1 MFLFTDPTAL
11 SEFQQAGEKMSD
23 IIDNFKKVGTSTFG
37 FNKTFEILTGMDS
50 EAKKLA
56 RTIGSGVVGSA
67 KTFRENLLNIQ
78 IGVADIGGT
87 FQDVV
92 DVVTDLNAETGK
104 LTLPSEQAT
113 IQTIELAKAT
123 NQTSKEAGK
132 MVGTFMSF
140 TKGQK
145 TAVNEMAKIAKIA
158 RQSGVEA
165 KTLLTSI
172 SADLA
177 KLDKYN
183 FKSGSDGLTK
193 MSAEAQRLGTT
204 LSEIGVFDIAD
215 KLVDPESAV
224 ETAANLSMLGGSVQ
238 GLTNPFQ
245 LMGDAANNVE
255 NLQSKL
261 IDLAKS
267 AFKVDETTGAIET
280 NFVAQQRLKSQVEAL
295 GGNYDNFLKLGRA
308 AAKEQLVLNKLISSG
323 VDTSKISEDQMN
335 LVKSLTEVGE
345 GGKLELRIPGFE
357 TENLAKT
364 LKDDKGALTSALE
377 TYQAMAAKSDRDL
390 AIESMTLDEEQTK
403 LQRNIRDILLRDLSP
418 EEREK
423 IINATEQGQKDL
435 GTKIEKTIKDNNLT
449 GPAKTALLGISS
461 QFTDAAANFES
472 TKPTITELQDLATTM
487 ASKNKENANI
497 EVTRTG
503 TEVSIAGTED
513 AMFGN
518 SNQKVLSL
526 GKGEIF
532 NFIKEDEAVFAPDAI
547 KNIGV
552 LKETYLKFMGVAKSL
567 PSEVKLIE
575 PPTSDTS
582 KKLKQQIETT
592 SNIVTTNKNEDTVN
606 VNINLNIDGKSL
618 PSNLADMLFKNPAT
632 VRDLE
637 NKVLDVLDKKDILRS
652 SKGRYNKR

>member
-1 MFLFTDPTAL
+1 MFLFADPPILT
-11 SEFQQAGEKMSD
+11 EFQTTGED
-23 IIDNFKKVGTSTFG
+23 FGAIFDNLKKAVESTTIEI
-37 FNKTFEILTGMDS
+37 KTTYATITGMDN

-67 KTFRENLLNIQ
+67 GLFREKLFNIQ
-78 IGVADIGGT
+78 VGVADIGGT
-87 FQDVV
+87 FQDTI

-224 ETAANLSMLGGSVQ
+224 ETAANLSMLGGSVE

-267 AFKVDETTGAIET
+267 AFKIDETTGAIET

-357 TENLAKT
+357 TDDLAKSIADNKT
-364 LKDDKGALTSALE
+364 GLTTALKN
-377 TYQAMAAKSDRDL
+377 YQDMASQSDRQL
-390 AIESMTLDEEQTK
+390 AEKSLTLGEEQTK
-403 LQRNIRDILLRDLSP
+403 LQRNIRDYLLRDLTSK
-418 EEREK
+418 ERQK
-423 IINATEQGQKDL
+423 IIDTTESGSKELAQVFEKNIKDL
-435 GTKIEKTIKDNNLT
+435 DLT
-449 GPAKTALLGISS
+449 TPAKTTLNELATFFSS
-461 QFTDAAANFES
+461 AQTDAES
-472 TKPTITELQDLATTM
+472 GMITESYAE
-487 ASKNKENANI
+487 NKILFEKTENAKK
-497 EVTRTG
+497 VKMQD
-503 TEVSIAGTED
+503 S
-513 AMFGN
+513 MFGDG
-518 SNQKVLSL
+518 SQKVLSL

-575 PPTSDTS
+575 PSASDTS

>member
-1 MFLFTDPTAL
+1 MWLLFSTDPVLTEFDAKGENLKSLAQGLREAFDVSISAENTLRTLTA
-11 SEFQQAGEKMSD
+11 
-23 IIDNFKKVGTSTFG
+23 I
-37 FNKTFEILTGMDS
+37 DS
-50 EAKKLA
+50 EAKKLS
-56 RTIGSGVVGSA
+56 RTIASGIVVDSGN
-67 KTFRENLLNIQ
+67 FRDRLFQIQ
-78 IGVADIGGT
+78 NNVNDIGGS

-123 NQTSKEAGK
+123 NQTAKEAGK

-215 KLVDPESAV
+215 KLVDPENAV
-224 ETAANLSMLGGSVQ
+224 ETAANLSMLGGSVE

-267 AFKVDETTGAIET
+267 AFKIDETTGAIET

-377 TYQAMAAKSDRDL
+377 KYQEMASKTDREL
-390 AIESMTLDEEQTK
+390 AEQSITIEESQAADI
-403 LQRNIRDILLRDLSP
+403 RAIRDTVMRGLSP
-418 EEREK
+418 KERNKLIEDSKKIQSGVAEEFKKGAEK
-423 IINATEQGQKDL
+423 LKSVPTEV
-435 GTKIEKTIKDNNLT
+435 LT
-449 GPAKTALLGISS
+449 GFDTVVTE
-461 QFTDAAANFES
+461 FTDAAKSSIPSDEDVERKLTEEKKQAREQS
-472 TKPTITELQDLATTM
+472 KATIIPPTM
-487 ASKNKENANI
+487 
-497 EVTRTG
+497 
-503 TEVSIAGTED
+503 D
-513 AMFGN
+513 AIFGDN
-518 SNQKVLSL
+518 NNKVLTT

-552 LKETYLKFMGVAKSL
+552 LKETYLKFMGVSKSL

>member
-1 MFLFTDPTAL
+1 MFLFADPPILT
-11 SEFQQAGEKMSD
+11 EFQTTGED
-23 IIDNFKKVGTSTFG
+23 FGAIFDNLKKAVESTTIEI
-37 FNKTFEILTGMDS
+37 KTTYATITGMDN

-67 KTFRENLLNIQ
+67 GLFREKLFNIQ
-78 IGVADIGGT
+78 VGVADIGGT
-87 FQDVV
+87 FQDTI

-357 TENLAKT
+357 TDDLAKSIADNKT
-364 LKDDKGALTSALE
+364 EFTTALKN
-377 TYQAMAAKSDRDL
+377 YQDMAAKSDREL
-390 AIESMTLDEEQTK
+390 AEKSLTLDEEQTI
-403 LQRNIRDILLRDLSP
+403 LQRNIRDILLRDFSP
-418 EEREK
+418 AERQK
-423 IINATEQGQKDL
+423 IIDTTESGQKEL
-435 GTKIEKTIKDNNLT
+435 AQVFEKNIKDLDLT
-449 GPAKTALLGISS
+449 EPAKTVLKDLSTVFGSAKTTAKDEMKRKSDVRTEIEDEKTEAVKKAGM
-461 QFTDAAANFES
+461 TTRDA
-472 TKPTITELQDLATTM
+472 I
-487 ASKNKENANI
+487 
-497 EVTRTG
+497 
-503 TEVSIAGTED
+503 
-513 AMFGN
+513 FGDN
-518 SNQKVLSL
+518 NNKVLTT

-575 PPTSDTS
+575 PPTSDAS

>member
-1 MFLFTDPTAL
+1 MFLFADPPILT
-11 SEFQQAGEKMSD
+11 EFQTTGED
-23 IIDNFKKVGTSTFG
+23 FGAIFDNLKKAVESTTIEI
-37 FNKTFEILTGMDS
+37 KTTYATITGMDN

-67 KTFRENLLNIQ
+67 GLFREKLFNIQ
-78 IGVADIGGT
+78 VGVADIGGT
-87 FQDVV
+87 FQDTI

-224 ETAANLSMLGGSVQ
+224 ETAANLSMLGGSVE

-267 AFKVDETTGAIET
+267 AFKIDETTGAIET

-357 TENLAKT
+357 TDDLAKSIADNKT
-364 LKDDKGALTSALE
+364 GLTTALKN
-377 TYQAMAAKSDRDL
+377 YQDMASQSDRQL
-390 AIESMTLDEEQTK
+390 AEKSLTLDEEQTI
-403 LQRNIRDILLRDLSP
+403 LQRNIRDYLLRDLTSK
-418 EEREK
+418 ERQK
-423 IINATEQGQKDL
+423 IIDTTESGSKELAQVFEKNIKDL
-435 GTKIEKTIKDNNLT
+435 DLT
-449 GPAKTALLGISS
+449 TPAKTTLNELATFFSS
-461 QFTDAAANFES
+461 AQTDAES
-472 TKPTITELQDLATTM
+472 GMITESYAE
-487 ASKNKENANI
+487 NKILFEKTENAKK
-497 EVTRTG
+497 VKMQD
-503 TEVSIAGTED
+503 S
-513 AMFGN
+513 MFGDG
-518 SNQKVLSL
+518 SQKVLSL

-575 PPTSDTS
+575 PSASDTS

>member
-1 MFLFTDPTAL
+1 
-11 SEFQQAGEKMSD
+11 
-23 IIDNFKKVGTSTFG
+23 
-37 FNKTFEILTGMDS
+37 
-50 EAKKLA
+50 
-56 RTIGSGVVGSA
+56 
-67 KTFRENLLNIQ
+67 
-78 IGVADIGGT
+78 
-87 FQDVV
+87 
-92 DVVTDLNAETGK
+92 
-104 LTLPSEQAT
+104 
-113 IQTIELAKAT
+113 
-123 NQTSKEAGK
+123 
-132 MVGTFMSF
+132 
-140 TKGQK
+140 
-145 TAVNEMAKIAKIA
+145 
-158 RQSGVEA
+158 
-165 KTLLTSI
+165 
-172 SADLA
+172 
-177 KLDKYN
+177 
-183 FKSGSDGLTK
+183 
-193 MSAEAQRLGTT
+193 
-204 LSEIGVFDIAD
+204 
-215 KLVDPESAV
+215 
-224 ETAANLSMLGGSVQ
+224 MLGGSVE

-267 AFKVDETTGAIET
+267 AFKIDETTGAIET

-357 TENLAKT
+357 TDDLAQSIADNKT
-364 LKDDKGALTSALE
+364 GLTTALKN
-377 TYQAMAAKSDRDL
+377 YQDMAAKSDRDL

-403 LQRNIRDILLRDLSP
+403 LQRNIRDILLRDLSSA
-418 EEREK
+418 EREK

-461 QFTDAAANFES
+461 QFTEAAAKFDS
-472 TKPTITELQDLATTM
+472 TQPSEIELKNTMRKLEDENKKKGEIQVIT
-487 ASKNKENANI
+487 
-497 EVTRTG
+497 TG
-503 TEVSIAGTED
+503 SDTSITGTED

-575 PPTSDTS
+575 PSASDTS

-606 VNINLNIDGKSL
+606 ININLNIDGKSL

>member
-1 MFLFTDPTAL
+1 MFLFTDPAAL
-11 SEFQQAGEKMSD
+11 TEFSTTGEKITD
-23 IIDNFKKVGTSTFG
+23 IFDNLKKAAESTTLEINSTFA
-37 FNKTFEILTGMDS
+37 TITGMDN

-87 FQDVV
+87 FQDTI

-224 ETAANLSMLGGSVQ
+224 ETAANLSMLGGSVE

-267 AFKVDETTGAIET
+267 AFKIDETTGAIET

-357 TENLAKT
+357 TDDLAKSIADNKT
-364 LKDDKGALTSALE
+364 GLTTALKN
-377 TYQAMAAKSDRDL
+377 YQDMASQSDRQL
-390 AIESMTLDEEQTK
+390 AEKSLTLDEEQTI
-403 LQRNIRDILLRDLSP
+403 LQRNIRDYLLRDLTSK
-418 EEREK
+418 ERQK
-423 IINATEQGQKDL
+423 IIDTTESGSKELAQVFEKNIKDL
-435 GTKIEKTIKDNNLT
+435 DLT
-449 GPAKTALLGISS
+449 TPAKTTLNELATFFSS
-461 QFTDAAANFES
+461 AQTDAES
-472 TKPTITELQDLATTM
+472 GMITESYAE
-487 ASKNKENANI
+487 NKILFEKTENAKK
-497 EVTRTG
+497 VKMQD
-503 TEVSIAGTED
+503 S
-513 AMFGN
+513 MFGDG
-518 SNQKVLSL
+518 SQKVLSL

-575 PPTSDTS
+575 PSASDTS

>member
-1 MFLFTDPTAL
+1 M
-11 SEFQQAGEKMSD
+11 
-23 IIDNFKKVGTSTFG
+23 
-37 FNKTFEILTGMDS
+37 
-50 EAKKLA
+50 
-56 RTIGSGVVGSA
+56 
-67 KTFRENLLNIQ
+67 
-78 IGVADIGGT
+78 
-87 FQDVV
+87 
-92 DVVTDLNAETGK
+92 
-104 LTLPSEQAT
+104 
-113 IQTIELAKAT
+113 
-123 NQTSKEAGK
+123 
-132 MVGTFMSF
+132 
-140 TKGQK
+140 
-145 TAVNEMAKIAKIA
+145 
-158 RQSGVEA
+158 
-165 KTLLTSI
+165 
-172 SADLA
+172 
-177 KLDKYN
+177 
-183 FKSGSDGLTK
+183 
-193 MSAEAQRLGTT
+193 
-204 LSEIGVFDIAD
+204 
-215 KLVDPESAV
+215 
-224 ETAANLSMLGGSVQ
+224 
-238 GLTNPFQ
+238 
-245 LMGDAANNVE
+245 
-255 NLQSKL
+255 

-357 TENLAKT
+357 TDDLAQSIADNKT
-364 LKDDKGALTSALE
+364 GLTTALKN
-377 TYQAMAAKSDRDL
+377 YQDMAAKSDRDL

-403 LQRNIRDILLRDLSP
+403 LQRNIRDILLRDLSSA
-418 EEREK
+418 EREK

-461 QFTDAAANFES
+461 QFTEAAAKFDS
-472 TKPTITELQDLATTM
+472 TQPSEIELKNTMRKLEDENKKKGEIQVIT
-487 ASKNKENANI
+487 
-497 EVTRTG
+497 TG
-503 TEVSIAGTED
+503 SDTSITGTED

-575 PPTSDTS
+575 PPTSEAS

-606 VNINLNIDGKSL
+606 ININLNIDGKSL